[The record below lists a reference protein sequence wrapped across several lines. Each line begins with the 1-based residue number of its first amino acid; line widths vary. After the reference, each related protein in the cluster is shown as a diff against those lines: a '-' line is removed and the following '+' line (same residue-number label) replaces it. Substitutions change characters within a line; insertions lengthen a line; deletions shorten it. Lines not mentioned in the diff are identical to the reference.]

1 MLQIAKS
8 SYCYNAAVLR
18 APDKYADVRAR
29 VTGIFYSVSKRYGYR
44 RIHVLLKRENI
55 TVSEKVVRRI
65 MKEENLVVPFVKM
78 KKYSSYVGEVTPAV
92 ENLVKRDFHA
102 DKPNE
107 LWLTDITEFHIP
119 SGKIYLSPM
128 IDCFDGLPVSWT
140 IGTSPNAELA
150 NTMLDIAIDTL
161 VENEHPV
168 VHTDRG
174 GHYRWPGWIE
184 RMEKAHLTRSMSK
197 KGCSP
202 DNAACEGFH
211 GRLKN
216 EFFYNRD
223 WHDVTVRAFI
233 DQLDEYLHWYSEERI
248 KISLGGMSPI
258 EYRRSLGL
266 C

>member
-1 MLQIAKS
+1 
-8 SYCYNAAVLR
+8 
-18 APDKYADVRAR
+18 
-29 VTGIFYSVSKRYGYR
+29 
-44 RIHVLLKRENI
+44 
-55 TVSEKVVRRI
+55 
-65 MKEENLVVPFVKM
+65 
-78 KKYSSYVGEVTPAV
+78 
-92 ENLVKRDFHA
+92 
-102 DKPNE
+102 
-107 LWLTDITEFHIP
+107 
-119 SGKIYLSPM
+119 
-128 IDCFDGLPVSWT
+128 
-140 IGTSPNAELA
+140 
-150 NTMLDIAIDTL
+150 MLDIAIETL
-161 VENEHPV
+161 AEHEHPV

-223 WHDVTVRAFI
+223 WRDVKVEEFI
-233 DQLDEYLHWYSEERI
+233 DQLDEYLHWYSEKRI

-266 C
+266 CG

>member
-1 MLQIAKS
+1 M
-8 SYCYNAAVLR
+8 V
-18 APDKYADVRAR
+18 
-29 VTGIFYSVSKRYGYR
+29 
-44 RIHVLLKRENI
+44 HI
-55 TVSEKVVRRI
+55 T
-65 MKEENLVVPFVKM
+65 
-78 KKYSSYVGEVTPAV
+78 
-92 ENLVKRDFHA
+92 
-102 DKPNE
+102 
-107 LWLTDITEFHIP
+107 TDITEFRIP

-140 IGTSPNAELA
+140 IGTSPNADLA
-150 NTMLDIAIDTL
+150 NTMLDIAIKTL
-161 VENEHPV
+161 AKNESPI

-184 RMEKAHLTRSMSK
+184 KMEKAHLTRSMSK

-211 GRLKN
+211 GRVKN

-223 WHDVTVRAFI
+223 WRDVTIEEFI

-266 C
+266 CG